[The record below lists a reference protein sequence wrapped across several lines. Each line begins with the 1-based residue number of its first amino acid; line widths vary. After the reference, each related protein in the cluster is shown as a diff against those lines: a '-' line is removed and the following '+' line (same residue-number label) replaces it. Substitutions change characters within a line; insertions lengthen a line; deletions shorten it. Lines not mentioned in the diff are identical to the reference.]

1 MTTNKFSIKKPLL
14 YSLLG
19 LITGVITTSLT
30 VSNVRTEPLRSVS
43 STVSLSGA
51 TTQEVNS
58 PQTSPQPSPMTT
70 PTVIP
75 GMRGM
80 MANPDQHFIVMMI
93 PHHEDAVEMADLALS
108 RAQHPE
114 LKELA
119 EAIKT
124 TQTQEIQ
131 QMQAWYKEWYGTD
144 VPVWTPGI
152 GMGMMHGNRITSTA
166 PSPGIVGR
174 GRMGMGMMGTDLYAL
189 TNTTDFDRE
198 FIEQMIPHHQM
209 AIMMSTMVANSATH
223 PEIRELAQ
231 SIIRSQSAEIEQ
243 MQQWYQTWYAQ

>member
-1 MTTNKFSIKKPLL
+1 MTTNKLSIKKPLL
-14 YSLLG
+14 YGLLG
-19 LITGVITTSLT
+19 LMTGVITTSLT
-30 VSNVRTEPLRSVS
+30 VSNVRTEPLPSTSSSVS
-43 STVSLSGA
+43 LDGTTAKEVS
-51 TTQEVNS
+51 S
-58 PQTSPQPSPMTT
+58 PQLSSPQPSPTIT
-70 PTVIP
+70 PTVVP

-114 LKELA
+114 LKDLA

-124 TQTQEIQ
+124 TQTEEIQ
-131 QMQAWYKEWYGTD
+131 EMQAWYKEWYGTD
-144 VPVWTPGI
+144 VPIWTP
-152 GMGMMHGNRITSTA
+152 GMGMMRGNRITST
-166 PSPGIVGR
+166 SQNPGFVGR

-189 TNTTDFDRE
+189 TNATDFDRE

-231 SIIRSQSAEIEQ
+231 SIIRSQGAEIEQ
-243 MQQWYQTWYAQ
+243 MQQWYQTWYTQ